1 MVHVMYSERH
11 AARTVERGQ
20 VYGHSSRV
28 GVRRL
33 GGGIALALALFV
45 VGYAA
50 KSGPGTDADL
60 AVSHLIAHIRNPV
73 FTGLAE
79 LLTLLFTP
87 EAWAALGV
95 VGAIV
100 LALVRRRGQALRV
113 FCVMIG
119 STAVVYVAKA
129 IVSEPRPPKSLWLEA
144 PDSNASFPSGHTM
157 AAAAVA
163 ACALILVPAAARSA
177 VRVAG
182 IMVVVAV
189 AGSRMYLGVHY
200 LLDVTG
206 SVLAVGCATV
216 FLSGL
221 ALLPPGRRW
230 LLALDGAGVSP
241 SPNSARR

>member
-1 MVHVMYSERH
+1 MVHAMYSERYPVR
-11 AARTVERGQ
+11 AAERGR

-33 GGGIALALALFV
+33 GGGVLLALALFV
-45 VGYAA
+45 LGFVA

-60 AVSHLIAHIRNPV
+60 AVSHLIAHTRNPV
-73 FTGLAE
+73 FTFLAE

-100 LALVRRRGQALRV
+100 LFLVRRRGQALRV

-119 STAVVYVAKA
+119 STAVVYVTKT
-129 IVSEPRPPKSLWLEA
+129 IVAEPRPPKATWLEPA
-144 PDSNASFPSGHTM
+144 DSNASFPSGHTM

-163 ACALILVPAAARSA
+163 VCALILVPAAARRA

-182 IMVVVAV
+182 IVAVLAV
-189 AGSRMYLGVHY
+189 AGCRVYLGVHY

-206 SVLAVGCATV
+206 SVIAVGCATV

-221 ALLPPGRRW
+221 ALLPPARRW
-230 LLALDGAGVSP
+230 LLALDEHGVT
-241 SPNSARR
+241 R